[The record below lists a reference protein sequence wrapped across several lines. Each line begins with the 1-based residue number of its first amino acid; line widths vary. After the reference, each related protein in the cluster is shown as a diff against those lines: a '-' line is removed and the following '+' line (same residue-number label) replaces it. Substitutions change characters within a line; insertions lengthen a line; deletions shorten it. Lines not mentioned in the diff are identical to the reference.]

1 MTTLNKIEISTKEEY
16 QHLISRG
23 YEPLTGYCAPLRAY
37 FDIDNVLR
45 RELQKERFKT
55 KESFYKF
62 CYAISNK
69 ICEECGLELNYY
81 SAINVSHILTRQA
94 HPVIALDPR
103 NFNLLTFNNHR
114 RWETG
119 DRKNMKIYNKNQE
132 TMQMLQLEY
141 YGK

>member
-1 MTTLNKIEISTKEEY
+1 MTNSHNIKISTREQY
-16 QHLISRG
+16 QHLIGRG
-23 YEPLTGYCAPLRAY
+23 YEPLMGYCAPLRAY

-62 CYAISNK
+62 CYTISNK
-69 ICEECGLELNYY
+69 ICEECGLELPYY
-81 SAINVSHILTRQA
+81 SAKNISHILTRGA
-94 HPVIALDPR
+94 HPAMALDPR
-103 NFNLLTFNNHR
+103 NFNLLTYQNHT

-119 DRKNMKIYNKNQE
+119 DRKNMKIYKKNQE
-132 TMQMLQLEY
+132 TMQMLNLEY